1 MDSYLSF
8 DEVCMS
14 VHGVPEKVSVGLV
27 AQSLRR
33 GWHDFLGMATVSMG
47 FAACFVVI
55 GVVLMTGFVT
65 IGMGPMVPPLIGGFM
80 LFGPVSMV
88 GYYALFS
95 ARQDGRPVG
104 LGLAYGAMRHT
115 PRPMWVMGVFCCFMV
130 LLWLTDAGTLYSFM
144 VGEWRHDSMSVIPHS
159 SQLLRFHSGAAIMG
173 GALSLI
179 VYTVTVHSVPLLIRG
194 QGTLVTAVTA
204 SVRAVGR
211 SLIAH
216 LVWAVVLALTVMAS
230 VFLLPALLVV
240 LPVVA
245 FASIHWNRTVFP
257 EGANDTPV

>member
-1 MDSYLSF
+1 
-8 DEVCMS
+8 
-14 VHGVPEKVSVGLV
+14 
-27 AQSLRR
+27 
-33 GWHDFLGMATVSMG
+33 
-47 FAACFVVI
+47 
-55 GVVLMTGFVT
+55 
-65 IGMGPMVPPLIGGFM
+65 
-80 LFGPVSMV
+80 
-88 GYYALFS
+88 
-95 ARQDGRPVG
+95 
-104 LGLAYGAMRHT
+104 
-115 PRPMWVMGVFCCFMV
+115 VFCCFMV

-144 VGEWRHDSMSVIPHS
+144 VGEWRHDWMSVIPHS